1 MMMIPKMKKTH
12 KNGLKNEDDPKKKD
26 KPQFFPSPVLPN
38 LFSQTTIQTKLN
50 TFDLRVVLEIFSCWP
65 QLLKMIN
72 IPLDTRILSILHYLY
87 IVLPGVSDAY
97 MRMLIRHN
105 LRYPDKP
112 LTSVVKLEECGEDYQ
127 QYFYITLAT
136 TILLL
141 LVLFLAS
148 ALFYS
153 KIRSVLFSSGVK
165 LRFHQRR
172 LISCLQA
179 NVVFH

>member
-1 MMMIPKMKKTH
+1 
-12 KNGLKNEDDPKKKD
+12 
-26 KPQFFPSPVLPN
+26 
-38 LFSQTTIQTKLN
+38 
-50 TFDLRVVLEIFSCWP
+50 
-65 QLLKMIN
+65 MIN
-72 IPLDTRILSILHYLY
+72 IPLYTRNPAWLLSIIPYFH

-97 MRMLIRHN
+97 MRMLIRHI
-105 LRYPDKP
+105 LLYPDKP

-153 KIRSVLFSSGVK
+153 KIRSVTFLSGSIQV
-165 LRFHQRR
+165 LHQR
-172 LISCLQA
+172 
-179 NVVFH
+179 V

>member
-1 MMMIPKMKKTH
+1 
-12 KNGLKNEDDPKKKD
+12 
-26 KPQFFPSPVLPN
+26 
-38 LFSQTTIQTKLN
+38 
-50 TFDLRVVLEIFSCWP
+50 
-65 QLLKMIN
+65 MIN
-72 IPLDTRILSILHYLY
+72 IPLDTRTLAWLLSIIYYFH

-105 LRYPDKP
+105 LLYPDKP

-153 KIRSVLFSSGVK
+153 KIRSVIL
-165 LRFHQRR
+165 L
-172 LISCLQA
+172 
-179 NVVFH
+179 